1 LINAGEYLVVLGCLR
16 APGRFLAHHHHK
28 HEYRRLP
35 MYMHRHAAA
44 AALAAGLAFASFGA
58 SAQVP
63 SYGPSINL
71 EQAKR
76 AIAAGQAEARKNGW
90 PVAIAIF
97 DTAGQLVAFEKL
109 DDTQT
114 ASVQVAQDKGRAAVI
129 YRRPTKVFEDLV
141 AGGGAGTRILGL
153 RDASPVE
160 GGLPIMAGGKVIG
173 GIGVSGVT
181 SQQDGIVAKAGA
193 DALK

>member
-1 LINAGEYLVVLGCLR
+1 MKKI
-16 APGRFLAHHHHK
+16 
-28 HEYRRLP
+28 
-35 MYMHRHAAA
+35 AAT
-44 AALAAGLAFASFGA
+44 AFALLFAGFATVA

-63 SYGPSINL
+63 SYGPPVTL
-71 EQAKR
+71 EQAKK

-97 DTAGQLVAFEKL
+97 DTSGLLVAYEKM

-114 ASVQVAQDKGRAAVI
+114 ASVEVAQDKGRSAAI
-129 YRRPTKVFEDLV
+129 FRRPTKVMEDAL
-141 AGGGAGTRILGL
+141 AAGGAGVRFLNL
-153 RDASPVE
+153 RGASTVE
-160 GGLPIMAGGKVIG
+160 GGLPIMLGGKVIG

-193 DALK
+193 DAVK